1 VSNPVEPLSAVQ
13 ERVTRLR
20 RLDACAVSDAFD
32 RLKLSGVVA
41 GVPRQSG
48 AGRIAGV
55 AVTLK
60 LDAGPPPRDPPL
72 LGSPAEPPAPDRPR
86 HLGTAAIEIA
96 GPDNVIVVEQRTGIE
111 AGCWGG
117 LLTLGAKVRG
127 VAGVIADGPVRDID
141 EARMYDFPIFTRAVT
156 ALTARGR
163 VVERSTNTAVTA
175 WSVTVNP
182 GDYVI
187 ADASAVI
194 FIAAVDIDRV
204 LEVAESIAAREA
216 SMARAIL
223 AGVPISKVMGG
234 NYETMLRG

>member
-13 ERVTRLR
+13 ERVARLR

-32 RLKLSGVVA
+32 RLKLSGVVS

-55 AVTLK
+55 AVTVK
-60 LDAGPPPRDPPL
+60 LDADSASAGSHATPPPGP
-72 LGSPAEPPAPDRPR
+72 PR

-127 VAGVIADGPVRDID
+127 VAGVVADGPVRDID
-141 EARMYDFPIFTRAVT
+141 EARMYDFPIFTRALT
-156 ALTARGR
+156 ATTARGR
-163 VVERSTNTAVTA
+163 VVERSTNAPVIA
-175 WSVTVNP
+175 WGVTVNP

-194 FIAAVDIDRV
+194 FIAAADIDRV

-216 SMARAIL
+216 SMAKAIL

-234 NYETMLRG
+234 DYETMLRG

>member
-1 VSNPVEPLSAVQ
+1 MSNPVEPLPGAHQ
-13 ERVTRLR
+13 RVARLR

-32 RLKLSGVVA
+32 RLKLSGVVS

-48 AGRIAGV
+48 AGRIAGI

-60 LDAGPPPRDPPL
+60 LDAG
-72 LGSPAEPPAPDRPR
+72 SPAPGRPR

-127 VAGVIADGPVRDID
+127 VAGVVADGPVRDID
-141 EARMYDFPIFTRAVT
+141 EARMYDFPIFTRALT
-156 ALTARGR
+156 ATTARGR
-163 VVERSTNTAVTA
+163 VVERSCNAPVTA
-175 WSVTVNP
+175 WGVTVNP

-194 FIAAVDIDRV
+194 FIAAADIDPV

-216 SMARAIL
+216 SMAKAIL

-234 NYETMLRG
+234 DYETMLKG

>member
-1 VSNPVEPLSAVQ
+1 MSNPVEPLSAVQ
-13 ERVTRLR
+13 ERVARLR

-32 RLKLSGVVA
+32 RLKLSGVVS

-55 AVTLK
+55 AVTVK
-60 LDAGPPPRDPPL
+60 LDAD
-72 LGSPAEPPAPDRPR
+72 SPPAGPLSGPSR

-96 GPDNVIVVEQRTGIE
+96 GPDNVIVVEQRSGIE
-111 AGCWGG
+111 VGCWGG

-127 VAGVIADGPVRDID
+127 VAGVVADGPVRDID
-141 EARMYDFPIFTRAVT
+141 EARMYDFPIFTRALT
-156 ALTARGR
+156 ATTARGR
-163 VVERSTNTAVTA
+163 VVERSTNAPVMA
-175 WSVTVNP
+175 WGVTVNP

-216 SMARAIL
+216 NMAKAIL

-234 NYETMLRG
+234 DYETMLRG

>member
-1 VSNPVEPLSAVQ
+1 VSNPVEPLSAVR
-13 ERVTRLR
+13 ERVARLR

-32 RLKLSGVVA
+32 RLKLSGVVS

-48 AGRIAGV
+48 AARIAGV
-55 AVTLK
+55 AVTVK
-60 LDAGPPPRDPPL
+60 LDAGPA
-72 LGSPAEPPAPDRPR
+72 PAGPPR

-96 GPDNVIVVEQRTGIE
+96 GPDNVIVVEQRSGIE

-127 VAGVIADGPVRDID
+127 VAGVVADGPVRDID
-141 EARMYDFPIFTRAVT
+141 EARMYDFPVFTRALT
-156 ALTARGR
+156 ATTARGR
-163 VVERSTNTAVTA
+163 VVERSTNAPVIA
-175 WSVTVNP
+175 WGVTVNP

-204 LEVAESIAAREA
+204 LEVAASIAAREA
-216 SMARAIL
+216 SMAKAIL

-234 NYETMLRG
+234 DYETMLRG

>member
-1 VSNPVEPLSAVQ
+1 VSNPVEPRSAVQ
-13 ERVTRLR
+13 ERVARLR

-32 RLKLSGVVA
+32 RLKLSGVVS

-48 AGRIAGV
+48 AGRIGGV
-55 AVTLK
+55 AVTVK
-60 LDAGPPPRDPPL
+60 LDAGPASAGP
-72 LGSPAEPPAPDRPR
+72 PR

-127 VAGVIADGPVRDID
+127 VAGVVADGPVRDID
-141 EARMYDFPIFTRAVT
+141 EARMHDFPIFTRALT
-156 ALTARGR
+156 ATTARGR
-163 VVERSTNTAVTA
+163 VVERSTNAPVIA
-175 WSVTVNP
+175 WGVTVNP

-216 SMARAIL
+216 NMAKAIL

-234 NYETMLRG
+234 DYETMLRG